1 MIVAGAKADAERA
14 RQMLVR
20 MAPWASARAD
30 PGPAATCGSNDNAG
44 GDSHRPGVGP
54 PPGIGGAAAI
64 VVALAAAGAA
74 YAASMSSDAPT
85 GRSETAA
92 GAASVVLLTL
102 AAAQFLMTLDTSVMN
117 VSIATV
123 ANDVGTTVTGIQ
135 TAITMYTLVMAAFMI
150 TGGKIGQII
159 GRKRAFAIGCVIY
172 GCGSF
177 TTAISPSL
185 PVLMFG
191 WSLLE
196 GLGAVLILPAI
207 VALVA
212 TNFARDERPRA
223 YGLVASAGAIAVA
236 AGPLI
241 GGLFTTYA
249 SWRWVFAGE
258 VLIVIVILLLARR
271 MADTPA
277 EHGVKLDLVGTAL
290 SAAGLGLF
298 VYGILRSG
306 SWGFVQPKPNAPE
319 WLGLSPVI
327 WLMTAG
333 AVVLLLFLS
342 WEDHLI
348 AQGKEPLINLPRLRN
363 PVLRGGLIAFMFQYL
378 LQAGLFF
385 VVPLFLSVALG
396 LSAIATGVRLL
407 PLSIT
412 LLLAAVGVPKLF
424 PRASPRLVVRVGFLA
439 LFAALV
445 VMIALLDISA
455 GPEIV
460 TWPMLLA
467 GLGIGALASQLGA
480 VTVSSVPDERTG
492 EVGGLQNTVT
502 NLGASIGTALAGA
515 VLISALTSSFFTGI
529 ADNPDVPDRVVSN
542 AQVQLTSGVPF
553 VSDKDLEAALDEAHV
568 TPSVADAIVEEN
580 ANARIDGLRAAL
592 AVLALFSVLAFVA
605 ARRLPKVQPGD
616 PRFAEALVATE

>member
-1 MIVAGAKADAERA
+1 MSSSSGPTSANTA
-14 RQMLVR
+14 
-20 MAPWASARAD
+20 ARA
-30 PGPAATCGSNDNAG
+30 
-44 GDSHRPGVGP
+44 
-54 PPGIGGAAAI
+54 
-64 VVALAAAGAA
+64 
-74 YAASMSSDAPT
+74 ASIT
-85 GRSETAA
+85 
-92 GAASVVLLTL
+92 LLTL
-102 AAAQFLMTLDTSVMN
+102 ASAQFLMTLDTSVMN

-123 ANDVGTTVTGIQ
+123 AKDVGTTVTGIQ

-159 GRKRAFAIGCVIY
+159 GRKRAFMIGAVIY

-185 PVLMFG
+185 PVLLFG
-191 WSLLE
+191 WSFLE
-196 GLGAVLILPAI
+196 GIGAVLILPAI

-212 TNFARDERPRA
+212 TNFARDARPKA

-258 VLIVIVILLLARR
+258 VAIVIAILFLARR
-271 MADTPA
+271 VADTPGEA
-277 EHGVKLDLVGTAL
+277 GVKLDLVGTVL
-290 SAAGLGLF
+290 SALGLGLL
-298 VYGILRSG
+298 VYGVLRSG
-306 SWGFVQPKPNAPE
+306 TWGFVQPKPNAPH

-327 WLMTAG
+327 WLITAG
-333 AVVLLLFLS
+333 VVVLLLFLS
-342 WEDHLI
+342 WEDRLI
-348 AQGKEPLINLPRLRN
+348 SQGKEPLINLPRLRN

-396 LSAIATGVRLL
+396 LSAIGTGVRLL

-412 LLLAAVGVPKLF
+412 LLLAAVGVPRLF
-424 PRASPRLVVRVGFLA
+424 PNVSPRLVVRFGFLA
-439 LFAALV
+439 LFAAIM
-445 VMIALLDISA
+445 VMVALLDISA

-467 GLGIGALASQLGA
+467 GLGIGALASQLGS

-502 NLGASIGTALAGA
+502 NLGASVGTALAGA
-515 VLISALTSSFFTGI
+515 VLISALTSSFFTNI
-529 ADNPDVPDRVVSN
+529 SNNPDVPKDVVST

-553 VSDKDLEAALDEAHV
+553 VSDNDLRAALDKANVSPTTTEAV
-568 TPSVADAIVEEN
+568 VDANADA
-580 ANARIDGLRAAL
+580 RINGLRAAL
-592 AVLALFSVLAFVA
+592 TVLGLLSAVAFVA
-605 ARRLPKVQPGD
+605 ARRLPRVQPGD
-616 PRFAEALVATE
+616 PRFAEAVGSYTPAVEASAPHPRSKETSTTLPTGSNPTAT

>member
-1 MIVAGAKADAERA
+1 MSADTAT
-14 RQMLVR
+14 M
-20 MAPWASARAD
+20 SAAD
-30 PGPAATCGSNDNAG
+30 
-44 GDSHRPGVGP
+44 
-54 PPGIGGAAAI
+54 
-64 VVALAAAGAA
+64 
-74 YAASMSSDAPT
+74 
-85 GRSETAA
+85 AA
-92 GAASVVLLTL
+92 GAASLVLVTL
-102 AAAQFLMTLDTSVMN
+102 ASAQFLMTLDTSVMN

-123 ANDVGTTVTGIQ
+123 AKDVGTTVTGIQ

-150 TGGKIGQII
+150 TGGKIGEIV
-159 GRKRAFAIGCVIY
+159 GRKRAFAIGSVIY

-177 TTAISPSL
+177 ITAISPSL
-185 PVLMFG
+185 PVLLLG

-212 TNFARDERPRA
+212 SNFARDQRPRA

-258 VLIVIVILLLARR
+258 VLIVVVILFLARKI
-271 MADTPA
+271 ADTPPE

-290 SAAGLGLF
+290 SAAGLGLI
-298 VYGILRSG
+298 VYGVLRAG
-306 SWGFVQPKPNAPE
+306 SWGFVKPKPNAPE

-327 WLMTAG
+327 WLITGG

-396 LSAIATGVRLL
+396 LSAIATGVRIL
-407 PLSIT
+407 PLSVT
-412 LLLAAVGVPKLF
+412 LLLAAVGVPRLF
-424 PRASPRLVVRVGFLA
+424 PRASPRLVVRVGFIA
-439 LFAALV
+439 LFAGIA
-445 VMIALLDISA
+445 VMVALLDISA

-480 VTVSSVPDERTG
+480 VTVSSVPDERSG

-515 VLISALTSSFFTGI
+515 VLIATLTSSFYANLAT
-529 ADNPDVPDRVVSN
+529 NPDVPDRVVSQ
-542 AQVQLTSGVPF
+542 AQVELTSGVPF
-553 VSDKDLEAALDEAHV
+553 ISDKDLQAALDEAHV
-568 TPSVADAIVEEN
+568 RPSVADAIVAEN
-580 ANARIDGLRAAL
+580 ADARIDGLRAAL
-592 AVLALFSVLAFVA
+592 AVLGLLALVAFIS
-605 ARRLPKVQPGD
+605 ARRLPTVQPDD
-616 PRFAEALVATE
+616 PRFAQALVAPD